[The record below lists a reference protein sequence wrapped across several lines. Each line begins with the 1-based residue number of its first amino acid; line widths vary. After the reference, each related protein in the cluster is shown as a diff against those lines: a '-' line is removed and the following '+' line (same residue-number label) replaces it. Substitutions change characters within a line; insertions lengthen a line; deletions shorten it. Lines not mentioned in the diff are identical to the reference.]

1 MNRGR
6 RICIAVLF
14 AALMPAC
21 MGSSRI
27 SVPPA
32 TADPSTTPTTLAAP
46 GTTATTATTA
56 PAPAGFTFLQVARD
70 DTDALIEITFPVLQ
84 GAAPSVSAK
93 IIETVDNLV
102 ADFTDAASA
111 APAGD
116 SRSTLTLEAAPEL
129 INADV
134 FSVSG
139 ISFEFVRGGTPAT
152 RRIAWIFSVKT
163 GSLIAPAELFVGG
176 RLDAL
181 AAASREHLIANEL
194 GDAAALTVPDGLLP
208 TPENFDAVWLTA
220 TGVGVGF
227 DQFQVAD
234 GDAGSPAVLIPY
246 AELLDAMDTT
256 GILSPLQNAPTL
268 PES

>member
-1 MNRGR
+1 MSRGR
-6 RICIAVLF
+6 RICIAVFF

-21 MGSSRI
+21 TSSSRI

-32 TADPSTTPTTLAAP
+32 TADPGTTPTTLAAP
-46 GTTATTATTA
+46 GTRSTTA
-56 PAPAGFTFLQVARD
+56 PAPAPASFTFLQVARD
-70 DTDALIEITFPVLQ
+70 DTDALIEITFPVLE
-84 GAAPSVSAK
+84 GVAPSVSAK
-93 IIETVDNLV
+93 IIETVDSLIAN
-102 ADFTDAASA
+102 FTDAASA

-129 INADV
+129 INDDV

-139 ISFEFVRGGTPAT
+139 ISFEFVRGGNPAT
-152 RRIAWIFSVKT
+152 RRIAWIFSVET
-163 GSLIAPAELFVGG
+163 GSLISPADLFVGR

-181 AAASREHLIANEL
+181 AAASREHLITNVL

-227 DQFQVAD
+227 DQYQVAD

-246 AELLDAMDTT
+246 AELLDAMDKT
-256 GILSPLQNAPTL
+256 GILSPLQDAPTL